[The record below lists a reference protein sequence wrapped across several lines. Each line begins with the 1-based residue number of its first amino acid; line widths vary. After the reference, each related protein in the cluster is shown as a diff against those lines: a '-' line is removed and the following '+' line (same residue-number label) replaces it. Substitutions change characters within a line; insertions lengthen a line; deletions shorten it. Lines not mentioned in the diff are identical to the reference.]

1 MRYNLPDRRSRYF
14 SVGGV
19 NSKSAHSGEST
30 ANVSNNAHAV
40 GCLLF
45 RHQMPVK
52 DYDDIFTTHL
62 DVRET
67 TTRVTPYLQIS
78 HPATS
83 ILFRDHGQQDSNNMI
98 VRLDPF
104 EEITRSFVLL
114 VLSALSPNP

>member
-52 DYDDIFTTHL
+52 DYDDIFTT
-62 DVRET
+62 
-67 TTRVTPYLQIS
+67 RVTPYLQIS